1 MADIENSQLINGIKI
16 ITPQIFGD
24 ERGMFVETF
33 RQEWLREDAPTM
45 VQGNRATKAVP
56 NGTYQKSSWCK

>member
-33 RQEWLREDAPTM
+33 RQEWLPEDARRGKR
-45 VQGNRATKAVP
+45 VR
-56 NGTYQKSSWCK
+56 W